1 MRGFLEVFPGLH
13 MTEPMTELLEMVEV
27 EKVSMTRDRS
37 LLRVYLISSRL
48 IHRKSIMDLEKGIR
62 DQLFPGKRI
71 SRQGS

>member
-37 LLRVYLISSRL
+37 VLRVYLISSRV
-48 IHRKSIMDLEKGIR
+48 IHRNRIMDL
-62 DQLFPGKRI
+62 
-71 SRQGS
+71 